1 MNRRMLFFILGK
13 ILLIE
18 AFLMLPSV
26 LVGLIYKEYDAALSF
41 LPSIGVLLG
50 LGLLSRLLRP
60 RNTAIYAK
68 DGFVVVALAWI
79 LLSVFGAIPFVLSG
93 AIPSYIDAFFETVS
107 GFTTT
112 GASILSDVEALPN
125 CLLFWRSFSHWIGG
139 MGVLVFVLAVMP
151 LSGDRSLH
159 LMRAEVPGPTVGKLV
174 PRMHKTARILYAVY
188 AVMTLLLAIFL
199 LCGGMPLF
207 DSICHAFGTA
217 GTGGFSIKN
226 AGVAFYDSAYIDT
239 VLAVFMILFGINFN
253 LYYLILIGRVKEA
266 LRSEELRAY
275 LLIVLLSTAAIF
287 ANTYR
292 IYQSVGT
299 TLRYSFF
306 QVSTIISTTGYATVD
321 FAHAWPLFSQ
331 GVLML
336 LLISG
341 GCVGSTAGG
350 LKIGRIGLLFKTAF
364 QGVRKA
370 IHPRAV
376 TPVRYEG
383 KAVDSAVIHNT
394 LVYFVLYVII
404 ICAST
409 LLLLIG
415 TQDFTTALTAELSC
429 INNVGPGLSAVG
441 PMENYGFFHGASKLL
456 LSFNML
462 LGRLE
467 IFPMIVLF
475 SPSVWRKN
483 VN

>member
-1 MNRRMLFFILGK
+1 MNRRMSFFILGK

-18 AFLMLPSV
+18 ALLMLPSV
-26 LVGLIYKEYDAALSF
+26 VVGLIYREYDAMLSF
-41 LPSIGVLLG
+41 LPSIGILLT

-60 RNTAIYAK
+60 RDTAIYAK

-93 AIPSYIDAFFETVS
+93 AIPSYIDAFFEIVS

-112 GASILSDVEALPN
+112 GATILSDVEALPK

-151 LSGDRSLH
+151 MSGDRTLH

-174 PRMHKTARILYAVY
+174 PQMRKTARILYAVY
-188 AVMTLLLAIFL
+188 AVMTVILVVFL
-199 LCGGMPLF
+199 LFGKMPLF
-207 DSICHAFGTA
+207 DAICHAFGTA
-217 GTGGFSIKN
+217 GTGGFSIRN
-226 AGVAFYDSAYIDT
+226 AGIAFYDSAYID
-239 VLAVFMILFGINFN
+239 VVISVFMILFGINFN

-266 LRSEELRAY
+266 LRSEELRSF
-275 LLIVLLSTAAIF
+275 LLIALAATAAIF
-287 ANTYR
+287 ANTYHL
-292 IYQSVGT
+292 YHSVGT
-299 TLRYSFF
+299 TLRHAFF
-306 QVSTIISTTGYATVD
+306 QVSSIISTTGYASVD
-321 FAHAWPLFSQ
+321 FANVWPLFSQ
-331 GVLML
+331 GVLVL
-336 LLISG
+336 LTVIG
-341 GCVGSTAGG
+341 ACAGSTAGG
-350 LKIGRIGLLFKTAF
+350 LKVGRIGLLCKSAF

-383 KAVDSAVIHNT
+383 KPVDTAVIHST
-394 LVYFVLYVII
+394 LVYFVLYVLI

-409 LLLLIG
+409 LLLLLDVG
-415 TQDFTTALTAELSC
+415 DFTTALTAELTC

-441 PMENYGFFHGASKLL
+441 PMENFGFFHGAAKLL
-456 LSFNML
+456 LSLNML
-462 LGRLE
+462 IGRLE